1 MNLVN
6 NFNFK
11 IFFKYIYFNIPH
23 LYLTQNVHNIKNIS
37 IILPK
42 NILYFSTIHMRFSTI
57 FYSNQLVDIFSYEL
71 PNIRVD
77 SIINTDKS
85 NHSLYTTNSII
96 VYNFH
101 NLTSQERFF
110 IFCVET
116 SSKFYN
122 FNLNSIADLFSN
134 ANWLEREVS
143 ELSGV
148 VFINKKD
155 LRNLMLQYG
164 DSSTPFRKSTPS
176 IGVKEVFYDSINDT
190 IVSLPLVVQV

>member
-1 MNLVN
+1 
-6 NFNFK
+6 
-11 IFFKYIYFNIPH
+11 
-23 LYLTQNVHNIKNIS
+23 
-37 IILPK
+37 
-42 NILYFSTIHMRFSTI
+42 MRFSTI

-85 NHSLYTTNSII
+85 NHSLYTANSII

>member
-1 MNLVN
+1 
-6 NFNFK
+6 
-11 IFFKYIYFNIPH
+11 
-23 LYLTQNVHNIKNIS
+23 
-37 IILPK
+37 
-42 NILYFSTIHMRFSTI
+42 MRFSTI

-71 PNIRVD
+71 PNIKVN
-77 SIINTDKS
+77 SIINIDKS
-85 NHSLYTTNSII
+85 NHSLYTTSSII

-110 IFCVET
+110 IFCIET

-122 FNLNSIADLFSN
+122 FNLNSIADLFPN